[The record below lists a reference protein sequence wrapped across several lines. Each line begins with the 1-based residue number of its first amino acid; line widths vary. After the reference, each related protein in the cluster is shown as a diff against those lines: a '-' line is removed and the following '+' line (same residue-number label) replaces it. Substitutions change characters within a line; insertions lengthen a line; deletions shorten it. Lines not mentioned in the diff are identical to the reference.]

1 MKPVTQI
8 SGRGAS
14 VEPPIDRPYVIN
26 NVIKPF
32 KASQEVDRQRA
43 TQILDYIIERRK
55 MADRRNADNF
65 GARKESEHAELLQQI
80 EDEKSAKKR
89 KNKRVDQSAS
99 EKEDSEL
106 DEFEKNDKYGSV
118 LQSDLDK
125 ITGGMQTVKA
135 SNLNLDRLVRNNNN
149 AGSKPTQGDVNFLVQ
164 QLETN
169 EHFTNFVEKYDKAL
183 ENKQSQLPANK

>member
-1 MKPVTQI
+1 
-8 SGRGAS
+8 
-14 VEPPIDRPYVIN
+14 
-26 NVIKPF
+26 
-32 KASQEVDRQRA
+32 
-43 TQILDYIIERRK
+43 

-89 KNKRVDQSAS
+89 KNKRAEQSAS
-99 EKEDSEL
+99 EREESEL

-135 SNLNLDRLVRNNNN
+135 SNLNLDRLIRNNNE
-149 AGSKPTQGDVNFLVQ
+149 AGAKPTQGDVNFLV
-164 QLETN
+164 
-169 EHFTNFVEKYDKAL
+169 
-183 ENKQSQLPANK
+183 